1 MTVFLGALI
10 LETKTWRHSELVS
23 ESINQYPQKMKQG
36 YVYILTNK
44 PRGTLYIGVTSQ
56 LIQRTYIHK
65 EKIIPGFSKRYG
77 LDRLVYFEYFDSME
91 NAISR

>member
-1 MTVFLGALI
+1 
-10 LETKTWRHSELVS
+10 
-23 ESINQYPQKMKQG
+23 MKQG

-77 LDRLVYFEYFDSME
+77 LDRLVYFECFDSME
-91 NAISR
+91 NAILREKQLKNWRRQWKINQIEAVNPEWKDLYPCLL